1 MFKKIFLI
9 CIILNLFTLCFAQ
22 IKAPLEIVGKSKG
35 KIKVL
40 LRQEEPFVAA
50 RSLGS
55 ALGMR
60 STYFAASGRLE
71 LVEGAN
77 KAFLTNK
84 QNYAF
89 INKRKSK
96 LSQAPFIQEDIL
108 YVPLSFFNTFSSYS
122 VSYQEGKLIA
132 ERRYNLSVSKLID
145 KPDFSQIIFDSK
157 INFPFEVIKSS
168 QDKAQIF
175 LPGAIV
181 KRDEIISSKNDFI
194 YRMRVTQKSKGVEL
208 VALLK
213 KATKNWDLYFNG
225 KEFIFEA
232 SSKQIKRNFKEQEEK
247 KNASLELVRP
257 SVLQEQEVE
266 TPNIEENKEF
276 QKIEPTRES
285 KAEGDAIELGDDFFA
300 EASPQPT
307 EKQEPVVSVEEQKP
321 AATLPVPTILPAT
334 QKKGKLKVLIDPGH
348 GGKDPG
354 AVRKNSLREKDL
366 NLKVA
371 KQVYDILKKEK
382 NVEVKMTRNDDTFI
396 SLGERA
402 RLSTKYESDIF
413 VSIHTNA
420 AKRAAASGFEVYFRS
435 DKASDAEAAQ
445 TAALENEALQYE
457 GKTSS
462 GLSFADLLLQSLA
475 TNENINQSSKLAGHI
490 RLLASKESG
499 KTGIKVFNNSA
510 IKQANFYVLRGVS
523 CPAVLVEMGYISNAS
538 DRKYLN
544 NKNSQAYI
552 AKNIAKGILAY
563 AKEEGWK

>member
-1 MFKKIFLI
+1 MFKKFFLL
-9 CIILNLFTLCFAQ
+9 CIILNFFTLGFAQ
-22 IKAPLEIVGKSKG
+22 LKTPLEVVGKNAG

-40 LRQEEPFVAA
+40 LRQDEPFVAA
-50 RSLGS
+50 RSLGR
-55 ALGMR
+55 ALDMR

-84 QNYAF
+84 QNYA
-89 INKRKSK
+89 IVNKRKKK
-96 LSQAPFIQEDIL
+96 LTQAPFVQEDIL
-108 YVPLSFFNTFSSYS
+108 YVPLSFFNDFASYEI
-122 VSYQEGKLIA
+122 SYQDGKLIA
-132 ERRYNLSVSKLID
+132 ERRYNLSVSKQID
-145 KPDFSQIIFDSK
+145 KQDFSQIIFDSK
-157 INFPFEVIKSS
+157 MNFPFEVVKST

-181 KRDEIISSKNDFI
+181 KRDEILSTKNDFI
-194 YRMRVTQKSKGVEL
+194 YRVRITQKAKGVEM
-208 VALLK
+208 VALFK
-213 KATKNWDLYFNG
+213 KATKNWDLYYNG

-232 SSKQIKRNFKEQEEK
+232 SSKQIKREIVEQE
-247 KNASLELVRP
+247 NPQIELARP
-257 SVLQEQEVE
+257 SVLEESSQEESDIKETQETKIVVSE
-266 TPNIEENKEF
+266 KPNEDIV
-276 QKIEPTRES
+276 
-285 KAEGDAIELGDDFFA
+285 ELGEDFFTEPA
-300 EASPQPT
+300 SSSQTKEAAA
-307 EKQEPVVSVEEQKP
+307 VSAG
-321 AATLPVPTILPAT
+321 AATLVATVPAT
-334 QKKGKLKVLIDPGH
+334 TKKGKLKILIDPGH

-354 AVRKNSLREKDL
+354 ATRKNSLREKDL
-366 NLKVA
+366 NLRVA

-382 NVEVKMTRNDDTFI
+382 NVEVKMTRSDDTFI

-402 RLSTKYESDIF
+402 RMSGKYEADVF

-420 AKRAAASGFEVYFRS
+420 AKRSAASGFEVYFRS

-490 RLLASKESG
+490 RLLASKEAN

-552 AKNIAKGILAY
+552 AKNIAKGILNY

>member
-1 MFKKIFLI
+1 MFKKFFLI
-9 CIILNLFTLCFAQ
+9 CIVLNFFSLGFAQ
-22 IKAPLEIVGKSKG
+22 LKTPLEVVGKNEG
-35 KIKVL
+35 KIKVF

-50 RSLGS
+50 RSLGR

-71 LVEGAN
+71 LTEGSN

-84 QNYAF
+84 QIYAF

-96 LSQAPFIQEDIL
+96 LSQAPFIDDDTL
-108 YVPLSFFNTFSSYS
+108 YVPLSFFNTFSSYET
-122 VSYQEGKLIA
+122 SYKDGKLLA
-132 ERRYNLSVSKLID
+132 ERRYNLSVSKQID

-157 INFPFEVIKSS
+157 MNFPFEVVKSS
-168 QDKAQIF
+168 QDKVQLF

-181 KRDEIISSKNDFI
+181 KRDEILSTKNDYL
-194 YRMRVTQKSKGVEL
+194 YRVRITQKAKGVEM
-208 VALLK
+208 VALFK

-232 SSKQIKRNFKEQEEK
+232 SSKQIKREAAPPESSQ
-247 KNASLELVRP
+247 NAPLELARP
-257 SVLQEQEVE
+257 SVLEDQAEVLD
-266 TPNIEENKEF
+266 TSENKET
-276 QKIEPTRES
+276 KLIVADGASEEIE
-285 KAEGDAIELGDDFFA
+285 ELGQDFFA
-300 EASPQPT
+300 DR
-307 EKQEPVVSVEEQKP
+307 EQKP
-321 AATLPVPTILPAT
+321 SAETTLTPTKTSTAVLTASTVLPAT

-354 AVRKNSLREKDL
+354 ATRKNSLREKDL
-366 NLKVA
+366 NLRVA

-382 NVEVKMTRNDDTFI
+382 NVEVKMTRSDDTFI

-402 RLSTKYESDIF
+402 RMSGKYEADVF

-420 AKRAAASGFEVYFRS
+420 AKRSTASGFEVYFRS

-490 RLLASKESG
+490 RLLASKEAG

-523 CPAVLVEMGYISNAS
+523 CPAVLVEMGYISNVS

-544 NKNSQAYI
+544 NKISQALI
-552 AKNIAKGILAY
+552 AKNIAKGILNY

>member
-9 CIILNLFTLCFAQ
+9 CIILNLFSLGFAQ
-22 IKAPLEIVGKSKG
+22 IKAPLEVVGKSKG

-40 LRQEEPFVAA
+40 LRQDEPFVAA
-50 RSLGS
+50 RSLGR

-71 LVEGAN
+71 LVEGSN

-84 QNYAF
+84 QIYAF
-89 INKRKSK
+89 INKRKKK
-96 LSQAPFIQEDIL
+96 LSQAPFIDEDTL
-108 YVPLSFFNTFSSYS
+108 YVPLSFFNDFSSYEI
-122 VSYQEGKLIA
+122 SYKDDKLIA
-132 ERRYNLSVSKLID
+132 ERRYNLSVSKQID
-145 KPDFSQIIFDSK
+145 KQDFSQIIFDSK
-157 INFPFEVIKSS
+157 INFPFEIAKSS

-175 LPGAIV
+175 LPGAII
-181 KRDEIISSKNDFI
+181 KRDEILSTKNDFI
-194 YRMRVTQKSKGVEL
+194 YRMRITQKVNGVEI

-213 KATKNWDLYFNG
+213 KAAKNWDLYFNG

-232 SSKQIKRNFKEQEEK
+232 SSKQIKRTFSQGEDDQ
-247 KNASLELVRP
+247 NAPLTLVRP
-257 SVLQEQEVE
+257 SVLQEQPQEISDIKE
-266 TPNIEENKEF
+266 DKEIKPSTEEKSNEE
-276 QKIEPTRES
+276 IV
-285 KAEGDAIELGDDFFA
+285 ELGDDFFA
-300 EASPQPT
+300 DKAVQAPVAQVKQAAPDKAA
-307 EKQEPVVSVEEQKP
+307 EKQTPSTAVVP
-321 AATLPVPTILPAT
+321 LPAT
-334 QKKGKLKVLIDPGH
+334 SKKGKLKILIDPGH

-402 RLSTKYESDIF
+402 RLSTKYEADIF

-420 AKRAAASGFEVYFRS
+420 AKRSTASGFEVYFRS

-490 RLLASKESG
+490 RLLASKEAG

-523 CPAVLVEMGYISNAS
+523 CPAVLVEMGYISNPS

-544 NKNSQAYI
+544 NKNSQTYI
-552 AKNIAKGILAY
+552 AKNIAKGILNY